1 MTLVV
6 VPEQSSIIQR
16 HAKTTLQLVHAFP
29 MPTLL
34 VFRVEISNHVKA
46 TIVSENLVME
56 RLLAPVLLLA
66 ANVSHPP
73 IHQDS
78 HVEIHNPAKSM
89 SAAEPPAAAVSLLV
103 KVTLLDVLVFLV
115 RILRDL
121 LRERISS

>member
-1 MTLVV
+1 
-6 VPEQSSIIQR
+6 
-16 HAKTTLQLVHAFP
+16 

-34 VFRVEISNHVKA
+34 VFRVEIPNHVKA
-46 TIVSENLVME
+46 TIVLENLLME

-89 SAAEPPAAAVSLLV
+89 SAAEPPAAAVSLFV
-103 KVTLLDVLVFLV
+103 KITSPDMLVFLV